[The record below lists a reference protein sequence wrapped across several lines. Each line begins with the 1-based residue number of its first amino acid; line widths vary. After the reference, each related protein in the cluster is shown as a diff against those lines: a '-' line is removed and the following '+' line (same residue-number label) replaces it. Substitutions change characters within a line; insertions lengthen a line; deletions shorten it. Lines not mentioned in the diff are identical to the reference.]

1 MFSYETQGT
10 NTYLVYEISDYG
22 NVDTLSMGMIINNK
36 ISGLAPA
43 FYTQSDD
50 RKLMKYN
57 VTAKIPCSQFFAET
71 VGRKQMLG
79 VFKSVLEAIK
89 SADEYMIEINS
100 LLLDLEYIFV
110 DVSTCKAEVICL
122 PVISEETTDIVSF
135 FKNIVFSTQYDQSEN
150 CDYVAQIISYLNR
163 KSGFVIDEFY
173 ELVSRL
179 DGSAAPKPAVKT
191 APAATNT
198 VNNMQQAQP
207 VIAQQRPVSANPIPQ
222 PQNVIPTPAPQPIPQ
237 PAPQQMN
244 VPPVQQPKPQTPAN
258 NQNAAVAP
266 VDDKDKMSMAYLL
279 MHYSKENAAKYKEQK
294 AAKAANQAAQPAA
307 PNAKNNAYQNS
318 SFAIPGAPQPSV
330 SQSIPVPQPSS
341 QPKPQPSAAM
351 PVNNNNMSAIPTGGA
366 SSFMPQQTMNPAPM
380 QQTPQAQPMP
390 MGTTVLNSKPVV
402 QDTTILSEYNNAAA
416 SLPYLIRTKNKERI
430 DLNKEVIRIGKEKSF
445 VDYFI
450 GDNSAISRSH
460 ANIVTKN
467 GKVYIVD
474 TNSTNH
480 TYVNESIIQS
490 NVEVELKNGDSIKLA
505 NEYFEFFE

>member
-191 APAATNT
+191 APAAANT

-237 PAPQQMN
+237 PAPQRMN
-244 VPPVQQPKPQTPAN
+244 VPPVQQPKPQTPVN
-258 NQNAAVAP
+258 NQNVAAAP

-294 AAKAANQAAQPAA
+294 AAK
-307 PNAKNNAYQNS
+307 AKNNAYQNS

-366 SSFMPQQTMNPAPM
+366 SSFMPQQAMNAAPM
-380 QQTPQAQPMP
+380 QQAQPMP
-390 MGTTVLNSKPVV
+390 MGTVV

-416 SLPYLIRTKNKERI
+416 SQPYLIRTKNKERI
-430 DLNKEVIRIGKEKSF
+430 NLNKEVIRIGKEKSF

-490 NVEVELKNGDSIKLA
+490 NVEIELKNGDSIKLA